1 MEKKYKVNLND
12 PGRLIF
18 LKNREVRTPVEVEVR
33 ESELDYIKLKI
44 RAHGIIDYSIS
55 SVNNGVSILDLN
67 FANDKEMEEPL
78 VEGPQ
83 VEELEEL
90 EEYGREPKTLLEKL
104 SQE

>member
-1 MEKKYKVNLND
+1 MERKYKVNLND

-44 RAHGIIDYSIS
+44 RTNGIVDYSIS
-55 SVNNGVSILDLN
+55 LVKDEVSMLDLS
-67 FANDKEMEEPL
+67 FENDKEMEEPL
-78 VEGPQ
+78 VE
-83 VEELEEL
+83 ELEECSQ
-90 EEYGREPKTLLEKL
+90 EPKTLLEKL